1 MAGHSQFKN
10 IMHRK
15 GAQDAKRSRL
25 FSKLAREVIV
35 AARSGLPDADKNPRL
50 RTAILNAR
58 AANMP
63 RDSIERAIKRAA
75 GNEESVYQEVRYEGY
90 GPGGVAV
97 MIEALTDNRNRT
109 AGEVRSAFAKHGGN
123 LGETG
128 SVSHMFQRV
137 GSIFYPSQAG
147 AADAV
152 FEVAVEAGADDVQ
165 SSSDGHEVIS
175 SVDAFNGVR
184 DALEKKLGPPASARF
199 VWRPSIDVPVAGE
212 TAEDVLELIETL
224 DELDDV
230 QQVFANLDVPEELLA
245 KERA

>member
-25 FSKLAREVIV
+25 FSKLAREIIV
-35 AARSGLPDADKNPRL
+35 AARSGLPDPAQNARL
-50 RTAILNAR
+50 RLAMLNAR

-63 RDSIERAIKRAA
+63 KDSIERAVKRAA
-75 GNEESVYQEVRYEGY
+75 GNEENAYQEVRYEGY
-90 GPGGVAV
+90 APGGVALIV
-97 MIEALTDNRNRT
+97 EALTDNRNRT
-109 AGEVRSAFAKHGGN
+109 AGDVRSAFTKHGGN

-137 GSIFYPSQAG
+137 GNLFFPPEAG
-147 AADAV
+147 AAEAV
-152 FEVAVEAGADDVQ
+152 FEAAVEAGADDVQ
-165 SSSDGHEVIS
+165 SSADGHEVIC
-175 SVDAFNGVR
+175 SVDSFNDVR
-184 DALEKKLGPPASARF
+184 DALEKKLGAPKSAGF
-199 VWRPSIDVPVAGE
+199 VWRANIDVPVAGE
-212 TAEDVLELIETL
+212 TAEEVLSLIETL

-230 QQVFANLDVPEELLA
+230 QHVFANLDVPEEILQ

>member
-35 AARSGLPDADKNPRL
+35 AARSGLPDPEKNPRL
-50 RTAILNAR
+50 RLAVLNAR

-63 RDSIERAIKRAA
+63 KDSIERAIKRAA
-75 GNEESVYQEVRYEGY
+75 GNEESAYQEVRYEGY
-90 GPGGVAV
+90 GPGGVALIV
-97 MIEALTDNRNRT
+97 EALTDNRNRT
-109 AGEVRSAFAKHGGN
+109 AGEVRSAFTKHGGN

-137 GSIFYPSQAG
+137 GNLFYPPEAG

-152 FEVAVEAGADDVQ
+152 FEAAVEAGADDVQ
-165 SSSDGHEVIS
+165 SSTDGHEVICA
-175 SVDAFNGVR
+175 VDSFNAVR
-184 DALEKKLGPPASARF
+184 DALEKRLGAPKSAGF
-199 VWRPSIDVPVAGE
+199 VWRPNIDVPVAGD
-212 TAEDVLELIETL
+212 TAEEVLSLIETL
-224 DELDDV
+224 DDLDDV
-230 QQVFANLDVPEELLA
+230 QHVFANLDVPEEILL

>member
-25 FSKLAREVIV
+25 FSKLAREIIV
-35 AARSGLPDADKNPRL
+35 AARSGLPDPDKNPRL
-50 RTAILNAR
+50 RLATLNAR

-63 RDSIERAIKRAA
+63 KDSIERAIKRAA
-75 GNEESVYQEVRYEGY
+75 GNEESAYQEVRYEGY
-90 GPGGVAV
+90 APGGVALIV
-97 MIEALTDNRNRT
+97 EALTDNRNRT
-109 AGEVRSAFAKHGGN
+109 AGEVRSAFTKHGGN

-137 GSIFYPSQAG
+137 GSLFYPPEAG

-152 FEVAVEAGADDVQ
+152 FEAAVEAGADDVQ
-165 SSSDGHEVIS
+165 SSADGHEVICA
-175 SVDAFNGVR
+175 VDAFNAVR
-184 DALEKKLGPPASARF
+184 DALDRQLGAPKSAGV
-199 VWRPSIDVPVAGE
+199 VWRPNIDVPVAGE
-212 TAEDVLELIETL
+212 TAEDVLSLIETL

-230 QQVFANLDVPEELLA
+230 QHVFANLDVPEEILQ